1 MKKFL
6 ALFLAACVLLTMVAC
21 SGDQGGNGTTNPPA
35 QTTAPNDATSAPT
48 DPTNAT
54 NATDPTDPQA
64 TEPPVTTVPPAT
76 EPPATNPPA
85 TNPPATNPPATEPP
99 VTAPPATEPPVTE
112 PEVTE
117 PAVPAESILK
127 GTPTI
132 DGKLDNIYL
141 PSYRV
146 VVDHTMGFNVPVAS
160 PDKIQ
165 AKVYFLHDGESI
177 YVCAVVT
184 GDSAVVDTGLVSW
197 VADAVEIWFSNPAGD
212 SSKIVMDAFATPWPH
227 NATNNLENKLKIKLT
242 DVEMAAVRRDGGY
255 TVEMKVAIP
264 YYRKSEGSVAIN
276 VQLNNVYAA
285 DSDASNWDIRNGGC
299 YGTQPA
305 KHEPMVVFLS
315 AESSV

>member
-64 TEPPVTTVPPAT
+64 TEPPVTTV
-76 EPPATNPPA
+76 
-85 TNPPATNPPATEPP
+85 
-99 VTAPPATEPPVTE
+99 PPATEPPVTE

>member
-1 MKKFL
+1 MKRIL
-6 ALFLAACVLLTMVAC
+6 SLLLAACVLLSMAAC
-21 SGDQGGNGTTNPPA
+21 SGDQNEPSGTNPTNP
-35 QTTAPNDATSAPT
+35 TAAPT
-48 DPTNAT
+48 VP
-54 NATDPTDPQA
+54 TDPTDPTDSTDPTDPEPTDPEVTDPEVTDPETTEPEA
-64 TEPPVTTVPPAT
+64 TEPEA
-76 EPPATNPPA
+76 
-85 TNPPATNPPATEPP
+85 
-99 VTAPPATEPPVTE
+99 TE

-117 PAVPAESILK
+117 PEATEPEATEPDVTEPAVPADSILM
-127 GTPTI
+127 GNPTI

-146 VVDHTMGFNVPVAS
+146 TVDHTMGFNIPVAS

-165 AKVYFLHDGESI
+165 AKVYFLHDGQSI

-212 SSKIVMDAFATPWPH
+212 SSKVVMDAFATPWPH
-227 NATNNLENKLKIKLT
+227 NATNNLENKLKIKLK
-242 DVEMAAVRRDGGY
+242 DVEMAAVRYDGGY

-264 YYRKSEGSVAIN
+264 YYRKSEGTVAIN

-305 KHEPMVVFLS
+305 KHDPIIVTLS
-315 AESSV
+315 ADPSV